1 MLLLDSS
8 AFFYKKESIYKAM
21 GLEIVYY
28 FYSSMFP
35 FVGACIYLEVL
46 LSV

>member
-8 AFFYKKESIYKAM
+8 ALLYKKESIYKAM

-28 FYSSMFP
+28 FYVSFCRSMYLSRSITE
-35 FVGACIYLEVL
+35 CII
-46 LSV
+46 